1 MNSYYSN
8 ELAGSVEDINLSE
21 IVLPPSLLRSNLN
34 GVEELAESIK
44 NVGLLQPIIVRVNDA
59 HSFEIVAGYRR
70 FNFIGIADRL
80 VGTLSDISSTIGF

>member
-8 ELAGSVEDINLSE
+8 ELAGSVEDISLSE

-44 NVGLLQPIIVRVNDA
+44 NVGLLQPHN
-59 HSFEIVAGYRR
+59 S
-70 FNFIGIADRL
+70 
-80 VGTLSDISSTIGF
+80 